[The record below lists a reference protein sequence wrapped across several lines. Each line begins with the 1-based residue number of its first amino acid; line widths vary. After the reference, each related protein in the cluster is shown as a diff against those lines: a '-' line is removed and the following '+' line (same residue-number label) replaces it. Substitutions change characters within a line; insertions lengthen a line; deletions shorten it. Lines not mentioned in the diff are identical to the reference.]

1 MITKRSWSI
10 KVGKI
15 FNTKP
20 RDGSQKKCVWLPRLK
35 AERRLAEMLSVEGSN
50 VIIDGPT
57 GTGKTSL
64 AITTLNKEKINF
76 CLVQIVKNM
85 TWKSFC
91 RELAISKN
99 LDKSSINTEFMVGL
113 DKGLPT
119 AKLKMNIGS
128 EESNLEDL
136 ELQNKTIESW
146 TEYDICQRLQ
156 DDDITLM
163 IDDFERASEELITR
177 ISDIC
182 KLLTQSY
189 SSPNAKLLIVGTDD
203 IFSKL
208 YKANESLDG
217 RVREMSIGTLP
228 TPEESWKFLQLG
240 FEALDLKHPANDR
253 KYVDRDENKKCMQL
267 VYTAA
272 DGLFKSLTEIGYEIA
287 INGHNRRRISP
298 KDIENATC
306 YIPERNFRR
315 FRRDFKEI
323 TNAIHNNPAIRTVL
337 EALYNEGICQI
348 HHWDDLTFKITDLLP
363 EDQCDNA
370 IAQLIKLN
378 FLVQTGQTGD
388 ILYVD
393 KPTLAH
399 TMGVILS
406 NPEKFPQA
414 GQLLNQNCQMQ
425 IPFYNKKIFIK

>member
-1 MITKRSWSI
+1 MINKRAWSV

-20 RDGSQKKCVWLPRLK
+20 RDGSQKKSVWLPRLK
-35 AERRLAEMLSVEGSN
+35 AERRLSDMLSVEGSH

-64 AITTLNKEKINF
+64 AITTLNKEQIKF
-76 CLVQIVKNM
+76 CLVQVVKNM
-85 TWKSFC
+85 DWRSFC
-91 RELAISKN
+91 RELSQPN
-99 LDKSSINTEFMVGL
+99 NYDKGSLNTEFVVGI

-119 AKLKMNIGS
+119 AKIKMNLGT
-128 EESNLEDL
+128 EGSNLDDL
-136 ELQNKTIESW
+136 ELQNKTIENW
-146 TEYDICQRLQ
+146 TEHDICKLLQ
-156 DDDITLM
+156 DEDITLM
-163 IDDFERASEELITR
+163 IDDFERSNDELVVR

-189 SSPNAKLLIVGTDD
+189 SSPNAKLVIVGTGD

-208 YKANESLDG
+208 YKSNESLDG
-217 RVREMSIGTLP
+217 RVRELSVGTLP

-240 FEALDLKHPANDR
+240 FEALDLTHPANDR
-253 KYVDRDENKKCMQL
+253 YVDKNENQRCMQL
-267 VYTAA
+267 IYTAA
-272 DGLFKSLTEIGYEIA
+272 DGLFKSLTEIGHEIA
-287 INGHNRRRISP
+287 VNGHNRNRVSP
-298 KDIENATC
+298 KDIENATIH
-306 YIPERNFRR
+306 IPEANFKKFRR
-315 FRRDFKEI
+315 SFKEI
-323 TNAIHNNPAIRTVL
+323 TNAIHNNPAIRTIL
-337 EALYNEGICQI
+337 ETLYNEGICQI
-348 HHWDDLTFKITDLLP
+348 HHWDDLAFKLSELLS

-378 FLVQTGQTGD
+378 FLVQTGQASD

-406 NPEKFPQA
+406 NPDKFPQA

-425 IPFYNKKIFIK
+425 LPFYNKKIFLK